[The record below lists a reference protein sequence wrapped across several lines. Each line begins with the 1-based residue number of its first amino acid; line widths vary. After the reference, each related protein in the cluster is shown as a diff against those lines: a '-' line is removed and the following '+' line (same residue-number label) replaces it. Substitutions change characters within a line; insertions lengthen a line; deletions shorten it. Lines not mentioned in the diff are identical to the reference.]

1 METLKFVVDLY
12 FKGGVFMHLLLAL
25 AVVTIVLIVERMMY
39 LRENTLD
46 WDKFQFELR
55 SALKND
61 DLGKA
66 IAISARTKG
75 LVGRVMQECLLKVQ
89 AGERSIEEATDKEIL
104 VEMASMEKS
113 RGWIATMIRIAP
125 WMGLTGTVIGMM
137 QCFMQIEQS
146 GTADPRLLANGIYT
160 KLITTFAGLAIA
172 ITASVAHEYIRKE
185 CNKILHHLD
194 LYLFEVR
201 DWLKTQ
207 RPEVSVEDTEAV
219 HV

>member
-12 FKGGVFMHLLLAL
+12 FKGGFFMHLLLAV
-25 AVVTIVLIVERMMY
+25 AVVTIILIVERIMY

-137 QCFMQIEQS
+137 QCFMQI
-146 GTADPRLLANGIYT
+146 
-160 KLITTFAGLAIA
+160 
-172 ITASVAHEYIRKE
+172 
-185 CNKILHHLD
+185 
-194 LYLFEVR
+194 
-201 DWLKTQ
+201 
-207 RPEVSVEDTEAV
+207 
-219 HV
+219 